1 MLRDF
6 LKGDRMRRKEREI
19 KDIKELVKI
28 LSKTCVGTLSLSG
41 GEYPYAVPLNFG
53 FSEND
58 GKFKVYFHC
67 AGEGR
72 KAELLRDNPK
82 VCFEVHTMEKITGE
96 GENPCVYSCAY
107 ESVIGFGC
115 ARELKSHEEKKA
127 ALIKIM
133 ENCTGREFD
142 FNEKQTNGVTVFEI
156 DFSEVTGK
164 RSRG

>member
-1 MLRDF
+1 
-6 LKGDRMRRKEREI
+6 MRRKEREI
-19 KDIKELVKI
+19 KDISELVKI
-28 LSKTCVGTLSLSG
+28 LSKNCVGTLSVSG

-58 GKFKVYFHC
+58 GKFNVYFHC
-67 AGEGR
+67 ASEG
-72 KAELLRDNPK
+72 KKIELIKKNPK
-82 VCFEVHTMEKITGE
+82 VCFEVHTMERITGE
-96 GENPCVYSCAY
+96 GESACVYSCAY

-115 ARELKSHEEKKA
+115 ARELTSHDEKKE

-142 FNEKQTNGVTVFEI
+142 FNENQTRGVTVFEI
-156 DFSEVTGK
+156 AFSEVTGK

>member
-6 LKGDRMRRKEREI
+6 FKGGKMRRKEREI
-19 KDIKELVKI
+19 KTVQELTKI
-28 LSKTCVGTLSLSG
+28 LCNTCVGTLSMNAE
-41 GEYPYAVPLNFG
+41 EYPYCVPVNFG

-67 AGEGR
+67 AGEG
-72 KAELLRDNPK
+72 KKIELINKNPK
-82 VCFEVHTMEKITGE
+82 VCFEVHIMEKITGE
-96 GENPCVYSCAY
+96 GEEPCVYSCAY

-115 ARELKSHEEKKA
+115 ARELKSHDEKKE

-133 ENCTGREFD
+133 ENCTGRAFD
-142 FNEKQTNGVTVFEI
+142 FNENQTRNVTVFEI
-156 DFSEVTGK
+156 AFSEITGK

>member
-1 MLRDF
+1 
-6 LKGDRMRRKEREI
+6 MRRKEREI
-19 KDIKELVKI
+19 KDINELVKI
-28 LSKTCVGTLSLSG
+28 LSKTCVGTLSLGG

-58 GKFKVYFHC
+58 GDFKVYFHC
-67 AGEGR
+67 ASEG
-72 KAELLRDNPK
+72 KKIELIKKNPK

-96 GENPCVYSCAY
+96 GDEPCVYSCAY

-115 ARELKSHEEKKA
+115 VRELTSYDEKKE

-142 FNEKQTNGVTVFEI
+142 FNENQTSGVTVFEI
-156 DFSEVTGK
+156 AFREVTGK
-164 RSRG
+164 RSKG

>member
-1 MLRDF
+1 
-6 LKGDRMRRKEREI
+6 MRRKEREI
-19 KDIKELVKI
+19 KDTSKLVNI

-67 AGEGR
+67 ASEG
-72 KAELLRDNPK
+72 KKIELIKKNPK
-82 VCFEVHTMEKITGE
+82 VCFEVYTMKRITGE
-96 GENPCVYSCAY
+96 GESACVYSCAY

-115 ARELKSHEEKKA
+115 ARELTGHDEKKE

-142 FNEKQTNGVTVFEI
+142 FNENQTNDVTVFEI
-156 DFSEVTGK
+156 AFSEVTGK
-164 RSRG
+164 RSKG

>member
-1 MLRDF
+1 
-6 LKGDRMRRKEREI
+6 MRRKEREI
-19 KDIKELVKI
+19 KDTVELVRI

-67 AGEGR
+67 ASEG
-72 KAELLRDNPK
+72 KKIEFIKNNPK
-82 VCFEVHTMEKITGE
+82 VCFEVHTMERITGE
-96 GENPCVYSCAY
+96 GDEPCVYSCAY
-107 ESVIGFGC
+107 ESFIGFGC
-115 ARELKSHEEKKA
+115 AKKLTSHDEKKE

-142 FNEKQTNGVTVFEI
+142 FNENQTNGVTVFEI
-156 DFSEVTGK
+156 AFSEVTGK
-164 RSRG
+164 RSKG

>member
-6 LKGDRMRRKEREI
+6 LKGDKMRRKEREI
-19 KDIKELVKI
+19 KDTDELVKI

-53 FSEND
+53 FSEID

-67 AGEGR
+67 AGEG
-72 KAELLRDNPK
+72 KKFELLRSNPK

-96 GENPCVYSCAY
+96 GESACVYSCAY

-115 ARELKSHEEKKA
+115 ARELKSHEEKKE

-142 FNEKQTNGVTVFEI
+142 FNEDQTRGVTVFEI
-156 DFSEVTGK
+156 AFAEVTGK
-164 RSRG
+164 RSKG

>member
-1 MLRDF
+1 
-6 LKGDRMRRKEREI
+6 MRRKEREI
-19 KDIKELVKI
+19 KDISELVKI

-58 GKFKVYFHC
+58 GEFKVYFHC
-67 AGEGR
+67 ASEG
-72 KAELLRDNPK
+72 KKIELIKKNPK

-96 GENPCVYSCAY
+96 GESACVYSCAY

-115 ARELKSHEEKKA
+115 ARELTSHNEKKE

-133 ENCTGREFD
+133 ENCTGREFV
-142 FNEKQTNGVTVFEI
+142 FNENQTRGVTVFEI
-156 DFSEVTGK
+156 VLSEVTGK

>member
-1 MLRDF
+1 
-6 LKGDRMRRKEREI
+6 MRRKEREI
-19 KDIKELVKI
+19 KDTSELVKI

-58 GKFKVYFHC
+58 SKFKVYFHC
-67 AGEGR
+67 ASEG
-72 KAELLRDNPK
+72 KKIELIKKNPK
-82 VCFEVHTMEKITGE
+82 VCFEVHTMERITGE
-96 GENPCVYSCAY
+96 GEEPCVYSCAY
-107 ESVIGFGC
+107 ESVIGFGF
-115 ARELKSHEEKKA
+115 ARELASHDEKKE

-142 FNEKQTNGVTVFEI
+142 FNENQTCGVTVFEI
-156 DFSEVTGK
+156 VLSEVTGK

>member
-1 MLRDF
+1 
-6 LKGDRMRRKEREI
+6 MRRKEREI
-19 KDIKELVKI
+19 KDISELVKI
-28 LSKTCVGTLSLSG
+28 LSKNCVGTLSVSG

-58 GKFKVYFHC
+58 GEFKVYFHC
-67 AGEGR
+67 ASEG
-72 KAELLRDNPK
+72 KKIELIKKNPK
-82 VCFEVHTMEKITGE
+82 VCFEVHTMERITGE
-96 GENPCVYSCAY
+96 GESACVYSCAY

-115 ARELKSHEEKKA
+115 ARELTSHDEKKE

-142 FNEKQTNGVTVFEI
+142 FNENQTRGVTVFEI
-156 DFSEVTGK
+156 AFSEVTGK

>member
-1 MLRDF
+1 
-6 LKGDRMRRKEREI
+6 MRRKEREI
-19 KDIKELVKI
+19 KDTSELVKI

-58 GKFKVYFHC
+58 GKFKAYFHC
-67 AGEGR
+67 ASEG
-72 KAELLRDNPK
+72 KKIELIKKNPK
-82 VCFEVHTMEKITGE
+82 VCLETHTMERITGE

-115 ARELKSHEEKKA
+115 ARELTGHDEKKE

-133 ENCTGREFD
+133 KNCTGREFD
-142 FNEKQTNGVTVFEI
+142 FNENQTRGVTVFEI
-156 DFSEVTGK
+156 AFSEVTGK
-164 RSRG
+164 RSKG